1 MALGFDWLPPELI
14 GAGVGALAGGS
25 SGGGETSS
33 TKTLD
38 PRIASYVYG
47 QDGKGGLLG
56 DAASIYQQQMQSGG
70 LNDMQ
75 RQGLDM
81 RAQYLQSPQYTN
93 SYQAMMNQGMGLLNS
108 PIAGNPFTRS
118 QGGQSGAPAVRGYQY
133 RPSPVQAPIYRPAQQ
148 APQVAAPGVSNS
160 TQPGRTGQGGG
171 NINVGGG
178 GQGSGAPGGQG
189 INNGV
194 TSAAL
199 QAMAAS
205 ENPAIRALS
214 PALAAL
220 LGFGGYA
227 VAGQQADAMGAA
239 GNHLAAS
246 QPLANLGIGT
256 ISDADGNVRTISTP
270 GMIAAADASMFGDA
284 GNPNTSSTA
293 FGGGWGVRGT
303 GGGWSGG
310 YGGGIGQ
317 SGGNASGMG
326 SHQA

>member
-1 MALGFDWLPPELI
+1 MALGFDWLTPELI

-81 RAQYLQSPQYTN
+81 KAQYLQSPQYTN
-93 SYQAMMNQGMGLLNS
+93 SYQAMMNQGMGLLNA

-118 QGGQSGAPAVRGYQY
+118 QGGQGGAPAGGGYQY
-133 RPSPVQAPIYRPAQQ
+133 RPSQVQAPIYRPAQQ
-148 APQVAAPGVSNS
+148 TPQVASPGAAANS

-171 NINVGGG
+171 SINGGG
-178 GQGSGAPGGQG
+178 GQGTGAGGGYSESG
-189 INNGV
+189 I
-194 TSAAL
+194 SASLA
-199 QAMAAS
+199 AMAAS

-214 PALAAL
+214 PTLAAL
-220 LGFGGYA
+220 FGVG
-227 VAGQQADAMGAA
+227 GRIGADVQMNGVSGAFGAM
-239 GNHLAAS
+239 NNI
-246 QPLANLGIGT
+246 ANTAPPGVGSLLN
-256 ISDADGNVRTISTP
+256 ADGTVSTVSTP
-270 GMIAAADASMFGDA
+270 GLIAAADASMFGDA
-284 GNPNTSSTA
+284 GNSNATSTA

-303 GGGWSGG
+303 GGGWGGG

>member
-1 MALGFDWLPPELI
+1 MALGFDWLTPELI

-118 QGGQSGAPAVRGYQY
+118 QGGQGGAPAVGGYQY
-133 RPSPVQAPIYRPAQQ
+133 RPSQVQAPIYRPAQQ

-171 NINVGGG
+171 NINGGG
-178 GQGSGAPGGQG
+178 GQGTGAGGGYSESG
-189 INNGV
+189 I
-194 TSAAL
+194 SASLA
-199 QAMAAS
+199 AIAAS

-214 PALAAL
+214 PIFAGL
-220 LGFGGYA
+220 LGVGGRM
-227 VAGQQADAMGAA
+227 GADAQMNGISGAFGA
-239 GNHLAAS
+239 MNNI
-246 QPLANLGIGT
+246 ANTAPPGVGSLLN
-256 ISDADGNVRTISTP
+256 ADGTVSTVSTP
-270 GMIAAADASMFGDA
+270 GLIAAADQAM
-284 GNPNTSSTA
+284 
-293 FGGGWGVRGT
+293 FGGGA
-303 GGGWSGG
+303 GGSGNPG
-310 YGGGIGQ
+310 FGDV
-317 SGGNASGMG
+317 GNSSFGEG
-326 SHQA
+326 EY